1 MGANAKTIQV
11 TLKTV
16 ADIKDVTSNVAQLQ
30 KALSGLSLSK
40 GLEGQFTKLF
50 TNVERNAE
58 KASTVLAAGFKSK
71 GDVTAYEKAT
81 NLIVEDMK
89 KISQLMGQIDTSKLN
104 FQIDTSKSKAL
115 TEDIARLKQEID
127 AIRTQNLTELQ
138 KLVNNKPSGAKA
150 WDDFFNAFQ
159 RGDEGIEVAEKA
171 LKRLQAQV
179 DNAQAAKK
187 DFSEG
192 SQWDKYQRGV
202 TVCANALQILKG
214 ETGEAAV
221 KQAELNQKTQE
232 LNTLQQQANNSGAAW
247 LQGLLTNLA
256 KVNGETETYIRNAQ
270 KSAAST
276 QQLGSELDQF
286 KSRIAYFF
294 GMSNAVSLFQRAIR
308 SAYETVKDLD
318 AVMTETAVVTDF
330 SVGDMWSQLPEYT
343 QRANELGVSIH
354 SAYEAAT
361 IYYQQGLKT
370 NEVMAVSNETLKMA
384 RIAGLD
390 AATATDRMTNALRG
404 FNMEINE
411 TNAQRVNDVYS
422 ELAAITASDTDEIS
436 TAMTKVASLANN
448 ANMEFETTSAF
459 LAQMIETTRE
469 SAETAGTALKTVIAR
484 FSEVKELYSEGELLG
499 TDSEGEAIDVNKVST
514 ALRTAGINL
523 NEYLTGMKGLDDI
536 FIELAQKWNS
546 LDIVQQ
552 RYIATMA
559 AGSRQQSRFIAMMS
573 DYDRTMELV
582 DAANNSSG
590 ASNEQYQKTLESLE
604 TKLTKLKN
612 AWDEFTMGLAN
623 STIVKGVID
632 LLTWLIDKLNVLT
645 SAFGDTGGAIAK
657 LLLAFVS
664 LKIGKALFS
673 KFIDNLLSQFL
684 TAGEQSGASFIDGF
698 KEKINGSNLKS
709 FFKKEISNLSSAM
722 NSALKN
728 NTDLSLA
735 SFFNTNSFTAQELIP
750 VMDDIEQ
757 QFKTKINFGQLTGQ
771 ELGIANQAI
780 NDFKNAVTNGTGMAG
795 DAIGSMNQLLA
806 TTNQRLEITP
816 SMAEKSSKQL
826 SESFMSA
833 AAAAGA
839 ASMALGLIA
848 NGLEKLGASEEV
860 VNSVRKLSTAFGILA
875 GILMILPALCQAVRI
890 SIETIPIIGWIA
902 AIITALITLGS
913 IIADFIETDSEKTER
928 LADAAQEAA
937 EAAEAASE
945 AFSHL
950 QDSLDGLDERSNE
963 IEELAHGTEEW
974 KEATSELN
982 KEILDLVDQYPELAA
997 FVTSKGGVL
1006 SIDLESEDVQNV
1018 LTKYE
1023 NAARAADSAALN
1035 LKIAAN
1041 NAAMDEK
1048 YDKLGNAF
1056 NQGAQAGQWVDN
1068 EGLSTWVGNENVTKQ
1083 MAKALAGDQE
1093 AIEYFGNKDVTKIGD
1108 NIVDFA
1114 QKMADAE
1121 GVQFDATTENIKALQ
1136 NFGQAL
1142 NTTSKEI
1149 STYYQ
1154 GIINN
1159 SLASLEGYTEQ
1170 QIEILSNYYSTDQIE
1185 AKITKIE
1192 DDLEGKKYSD
1202 YTESDKEDYEKYFK
1216 SVYGDNF
1223 KKIGAYGKV
1232 ILREGDDID
1241 ADSAHR
1247 MYAASKA
1254 TEKTTEDLEKLNN
1267 TLGKLSKYGDN
1278 KDKNEAL
1285 SKVFAQSEGAALTQ
1299 GDLTTIGFNGKV
1311 TGALKNELSQM
1322 YKYLISQDE
1331 EAAAVLGTEKDF
1343 IKKYTDNLTY
1353 AYNAF
1358 DTATKELESVD
1369 LSLSEDNFTG
1379 LSSGALKSLSD
1390 NLLSIFNVSGEEGFN
1405 EIKDAFVE
1413 LTKDMTSEETE
1424 KFANA
1429 LNSIDWSSADSIDTL
1444 GEVVEDLGLDTT
1456 DINDDLEV
1464 FEKKLI
1470 KCANAIQNIDL
1481 DKLTEQVQSLPS
1493 IASNINKGTQERS
1506 FSEGDY
1512 KNLIESGTLEASDF
1526 AYNIETGKYDYLG
1539 DSTDRIV
1546 SAIQEQTDK
1555 LLGADQLEKHI
1566 ASGEAFN
1573 AVSKNQL
1580 VDKTD
1585 ADSLYEF
1592 LTAYFNEVRE
1602 NATIDKNVAEIYHDN
1617 NNTEKLLELYNI
1629 ILNDAENLSQNKT
1642 QLDTVRTQGQ
1652 VAQAQLNDTAYNAHQ
1667 INGTNGD
1674 IYSSALTAQA
1684 AAAGVADKWIQGFK
1698 QQIEAPGATEA
1709 LKTTFANQLAGLT
1722 DIYNEATTWEVDQEL
1737 LGSMGD
1743 QFIKTYGIAADMAY
1757 RLALSNINLN
1767 QGVSDLVDS
1776 YSDWSSVLK
1785 AAKTDT
1791 AVKETA
1797 EYAQTIQ
1804 NLKKNIKQMFSIQG
1818 DLSNSLIES
1827 ADAAGLL
1834 EAIANGDMEAID
1846 KLRAMAAEDI
1856 RLHWN
1861 LDDDSNEKLAG
1872 LEEKLINFASQ
1883 WDGFTVD
1890 AKFNN
1895 SQALEAM
1902 NSLLKSG
1909 QITTEQMQDYF
1920 NSLGYTPEVEYEYV
1934 EQNVRHVG
1942 SIPHLVP
1949 NGDGFDVKFEPYDV
1963 VVQEK
1968 VAVPSIKSLQYNGP
1982 SAPKINTSTKSNAA
1996 SNQSKSSGDSG
2007 SSEKPSYWENPY
2019 DELYNLQEKINESL
2033 RTREALERRYQKL
2046 LDKTTSSL
2054 SEIRKA
2060 YYDQIKQLRA
2070 EADLQQA
2077 MAKGRKRQL
2086 NNIANE
2092 TYTDSEGVQ
2101 RSFASMGVTKY
2112 ASYNASTGVITI
2124 DWSGLEAISR
2134 DANREEEGKAAEA
2147 YISRLEE
2154 LVEGYEEIRDEL
2166 WDIEDKIEELRDEV
2180 VESYLD
2186 FEDRVMEAVVNE
2198 YQEQID
2204 AFQAMSDEIS
2214 NTTSK
2219 VLDSIRE
2226 EIDLTRQIRDNTKT
2240 EEEISDMENRLAY
2253 LRRDTSGANDL
2264 EIMKLEKDLEDA
2276 RQNYT
2281 DTLIDQALDQMQK
2294 DADLAAE
2301 QRAQQQETLQ
2311 NQLDIM
2317 KENGSLWDQVYT
2329 LIRNAEGSDGSF
2341 SKNSE
2346 LVKLLKSNEGFNN
2359 LSNIGKAKWWEE
2371 ASAAYKAAMVGKN
2384 EAEDKY
2390 GVDADNNGVIAK
2402 TGTQKAMN
2410 NVSNKS
2416 ASVTPASTSSTKS
2429 ARTNK
2434 EKYGVAL
2441 AVLNGGYGWGSGA
2454 TRKKNLE
2461 AKGFN
2466 YNEIQGIINKL
2477 VAEGKVNSGAWVG
2490 AYYGIRNLSP
2500 YAMSKFKSGG
2510 LADFTGPAWLDGT
2523 KSHPELVLD
2532 ATDSQNFITLKN
2544 ILAQLLNGQGIETI
2558 GSGGGDNYFD
2568 IDISAELGSDYD
2580 VDQLADRIKK
2590 QIYDNGTYRN
2600 VNTMNYLR

>member
-58 KASTVLAAGFKSK
+58 KASTVFAAGFKSK
-71 GDVTAYEKAT
+71 GDVNAYEKAT

-104 FQIDTSKSKAL
+104 FQIDTSKSKTL

-138 KLVNNKPSGAKA
+138 KLVNNKPSGANA
-150 WDDFFNAFQ
+150 WNDFFTAFQ
-159 RGDEGIEVAEKA
+159 RGDEGIEDAEKA
-171 LKRLQAQV
+171 LKRLQTQV
-179 DNAQAAKK
+179 DNAEAAKK

-192 SQWDKYQRGV
+192 SQWYKYQQGV
-202 TVCANALQILKG
+202 NVCAKALQILKG

-247 LQGLLTNLA
+247 LQGLLTNLT
-256 KVNGETETYIRNAQ
+256 KVNSEAETYIRNTQ

-294 GMSNAVSLFQRAIR
+294 GLNNAIALFQRALR
-308 SAYETVKDLD
+308 SAYSTVKDLD
-318 AVMTETAVVTDF
+318 AVMTEMAVVTDF
-330 SVGDMWSQLPEYT
+330 DLGDIWNQLPEYT
-343 QRANELGVSIH
+343 ARANELGVAISD
-354 SAYEAAT
+354 AYESMT
-361 IYYQQGLKT
+361 IFYQQGLKT
-370 NEVMAVSNETLKMA
+370 DSALALSNETLKMA

-390 AATATDRMTNALRG
+390 AAEATDRMTNALRG
-404 FNMEINE
+404 FNMELNE
-411 TNAQRVNDVYS
+411 TNAQRVDDVYNK
-422 ELAAITASDTDEIS
+422 LAAISASNVDEIS
-436 TAMTKVASLANN
+436 TAMTKVAPLANN

-459 LAQMIETTRE
+459 LAQIIETTRE
-469 SAETAGTALKTVIAR
+469 SAETAGSALKTVIAR
-484 FSEVKELYSEGELLG
+484 FSEVKELFSEGELLG
-499 TDSEGEAIDVNKVST
+499 TDSEGEAIDVNKVSI

-573 DYDRTMELV
+573 DYNRTMELV
-582 DAANNSSG
+582 SAANNSAG
-590 ASNEQYQKTLESLE
+590 AANEMFEKTLDSLE
-604 TKLTKLKN
+604 TKVNKLKN
-612 AWDEFTMGLAN
+612 AWNEFVMAIADNNLIKGAVDALTGLLNLINKLTGNSGIAKIGVTFAGLKLGKSLFNKLLSDVGSTFMSKGDEAGKGFSSGFNKGVSKFFSKKYWQDLATMPKIDTSNLNALQVAQDNAAKAAQKLTSARATLINLEQSGSATAEQLAAAQGAVTAAEQANVAAQATAISTQEAFNTMQKLGLTQEEQAAVLRVAATDATIAEALANGTLTAEQAKQIAAQEISNKARQKGLLSIIATTIAEAAHGKTLGASTIGQMLFAN
-623 STIVKGVID
+623 STIAATLAQWGLND
-632 LLTWLIDKLNVLT
+632 ALSACPLGWFLFLI
-645 SAFGDTGGAIAK
+645 GAIVAILGVLIFLIVKLVKHIQNSTPEAK
-657 LLLAFVS
+657 LEA
-664 LKIGKALFS
+664 A
-673 KFIDNLLSQFL
+673 
-684 TAGEQSGASFIDGF
+684 
-698 KEKINGSNLKS
+698 KE
-709 FFKKEISNLSSAM
+709 A
-722 NSALKN
+722 A
-728 NTDLSLA
+728 
-735 SFFNTNSFTAQELIP
+735 
-750 VMDDIEQ
+750 DD
-757 QFKTKINFGQLTGQ
+757 
-771 ELGIANQAI
+771 
-780 NDFKNAVTNGTGMAG
+780 
-795 DAIGSMNQLLA
+795 
-806 TTNQRLEITP
+806 
-816 SMAEKSSKQL
+816 
-826 SESFMSA
+826 
-833 AAAAGA
+833 
-839 ASMALGLIA
+839 
-848 NGLEKLGASEEV
+848 
-860 VNSVRKLSTAFGILA
+860 
-875 GILMILPALCQAVRI
+875 
-890 SIETIPIIGWIA
+890 
-902 AIITALITLGS
+902 
-913 IIADFIETDSEKTER
+913 
-928 LADAAQEAA
+928 AA
-937 EAAEAASE
+937 EAAQNAAD
-945 AFSHL
+945 AFTNLSDSW
-950 QDSLDGLDERSNE
+950 DSLSDKYKALEDMTRGSQEWRDAVRE
-963 IEELAHGTEEW
+963 INAEV
-974 KEATSELN
+974 
-982 KEILDLVDQYPELAA
+982 LDLMDKYKELDIRMID
-997 FVTSKGGVL
+997 GVL
-1006 SIDLESEDVQNV
+1006 HITNIKDV
-1018 LTKYE
+1018 LTKYDE
-1023 NAARAADSAALN
+1023 TSTKASSAS
-1035 LKIAAN
+1035 IAAKQTEIEAQN
-1041 NAAMDEK
+1041 DVDREDARSNFVKDTGGSYSLFDSNDDAFDAFAIALSKGEILPD
-1048 YDKLGNAF
+1048 DKGNY
-1056 NQGAQAGQWVDN
+1056 V
-1068 EGLSTWVGNENVTKQ
+1068 
-1083 MAKALAGDQE
+1083 
-1093 AIEYFGNKDVTKIGD
+1093 
-1108 NIVDFA
+1108 
-1114 QKMADAE
+1114 ADAE
-1121 GVQFDATTENIKALQ
+1121 EWTRKYEEEHNLAKGSLGQFTDALNDTISGLAKFGDGLRQADAQIEDYYTALSANAISMAKVDEDKADYAATFMSGERMEKIVSQEEEEIGDISSGKERDKLREEFAQGKGYDDYAAYKKDHDDEDISDEQLKAQVAAMRAQDTATEKIKIFANNIGELSPELKKIYEKSE
-1136 NFGQAL
+1136 GQAL
-1142 NTTSKEI
+1142 NRNDITDLTGAENYEDLVGKNTEQIQKAYSEKIQEAWDKMDPEMQDAYGSFKEFAQE
-1149 STYYQ
+1149 YADAVL
-1154 GIINN
+1154 
-1159 SLASLEGYTEQ
+1159 LASESYATA
-1170 QIEILSNYYSTDQIE
+1170 
-1185 AKITKIE
+1185 AK
-1192 DDLEGKKYSD
+1192 DLQLVGLD
-1202 YTESDKEDYEKYFK
+1202 LNKEVF
-1216 SVYGDNF
+1216 
-1223 KKIGAYGKV
+1223 
-1232 ILREGDDID
+1232 
-1241 ADSAHR
+1241 
-1247 MYAASKA
+1247 
-1254 TEKTTEDLEKLNN
+1254 NN
-1267 TLGKLSKYGDN
+1267 
-1278 KDKNEAL
+1278 
-1285 SKVFAQSEGAALTQ
+1285 
-1299 GDLTTIGFNGKV
+1299 
-1311 TGALKNELSQM
+1311 
-1322 YKYLISQDE
+1322 
-1331 EAAAVLGTEKDF
+1331 
-1343 IKKYTDNLTY
+1343 
-1353 AYNAF
+1353 
-1358 DTATKELESVD
+1358 
-1369 LSLSEDNFTG
+1369 

-1413 LTKDMTSEETE
+1413 LTKNMTSEETE

-1444 GEVVEDLGLDTT
+1444 SEVVEDLGLDTT
-1456 DINDDLEV
+1456 GITGDLEV

-1481 DKLTEQVQSLPS
+1481 DKLTEQVHSLSS

-1546 SAIQEQTDK
+1546 SAIQEQTGK

-1566 ASGEAFN
+1566 VSGEAFN
-1573 AVSKNQL
+1573 TVSKNQL

-1585 ADSLYEF
+1585 KDSLYKF
-1592 LTAYFNEVRE
+1592 LMTYFGVAGK
-1602 NATIDKNVAEIYHDN
+1602 NATIDKDVAQIYYDKG
-1617 NNTEKLLELYNI
+1617 NTEKLLELYNI

-1642 QLDTVRTQGQ
+1642 QLDTARTQGKI
-1652 VAQAQLNDTAYNAHQ
+1652 AQAQLNNTAYNAHQ
-1667 INGTNGD
+1667 INGPDGD
-1674 IYSSALTAQA
+1674 IYSGALTAQA
-1684 AAAGVADKWIQGFK
+1684 TAAGMPTEELNAYVEKLRSID
-1698 QQIEAPGATEA
+1698 EAKRKLAAE
-1709 LKTTFANQLAGLT
+1709 QLASMT
-1722 DIYNEATTWEVDQEL
+1722 NSYNEATALKIDTEQLQAYADTLQTANTELTDAQALAVALANTKLNAGWSEIIDTYDDWTALIDETTGTIKATTSDDVATFDKLKASVQKMLDVSEELPDSFWEDAQTMDLIRQAAEGSTDAIEQLRMLAAEKIVVGLEL
-1737 LGSMGD
+1737 NENDEINLLNTIYNLNSEVPNLEVGAYLD
-1743 QFIKTYGIAADMAY
+1743 DTQFG
-1757 RLALSNINLN
+1757 LALIKIMNDLN
-1767 QGVSDLVDS
+1767 MSTEEMQK
-1776 YSDWSSVLK
+1776 VL
-1785 AAKTDT
+1785 
-1791 AVKETA
+1791 
-1797 EYAQTIQ
+1797 
-1804 NLKKNIKQMFSIQG
+1804 
-1818 DLSNSLIES
+1818 NSLGWEPEITYKE
-1827 ADAAGLL
+1827 
-1834 EAIANGDMEAID
+1834 MP
-1846 KLRAMAAEDI
+1846 
-1856 RLHWN
+1856 LH
-1861 LDDDSNEKLAG
+1861 E
-1872 LEEKLINFASQ
+1872 FASQ
-1883 WDGFTVD
+1883 TQYTHGEVVMPDGSTRPVT
-1890 AKFNN
+1890 
-1895 SQALEAM
+1895 LENYANFEDDQM
-1902 NSLLKSG
+1902 VRVPVINASG
-1909 QITTEQMQDYF
+1909 TTYK
-1920 NSLGYTPEVEYEYV
+1920 G
-1934 EQNVRHVG
+1934 
-1942 SIPHLVP
+1942 
-1949 NGDGFDVKFEPYDV
+1949 
-1963 VVQEK
+1963 
-1968 VAVPSIKSLQYNGP
+1968 
-1982 SAPKINTSTKSNAA
+1982 SAPSTGSTKNKNKGA
-1996 SNQSKSSGDSG
+1996 SNRPSGGGGG

-2124 DWSGLEAISR
+2124 DWAGLEAISR
-2134 DANREEEGKAAEA
+2134 DAKREEEGKAAEA
-2147 YISRLEE
+2147 YINRLQE

-2166 WDIEDKIEELRDEV
+2166 WEIEDKIEELRDEV

-2198 YQEQID
+2198 YQKQID

-2219 VLDSIRE
+2219 VLDSIKE

-2264 EIMKLEKDLEDA
+2264 EIMQLEKDLEDA

-2390 GVDADNNGVIAK
+2390 GVDADNNGAIAK

-2416 ASVTPASTSSTKS
+2416 ASVTPASKSSTKS

-2477 VAEGKVNSGAWVG
+2477 VAEGKINSGAWVG

-2544 ILAQLLNGQGIETI
+2544 ILAQLLNGQGAGVI

-2580 VDQLADRIKK
+2580 VDQLAERIKK

>member
-58 KASTVLAAGFKSK
+58 KASTVFAAGFKSK

-127 AIRTQNLTELQ
+127 TIRTQNLTELQ
-138 KLVNNKPSGAKA
+138 KLVNNKPSGANA
-150 WDDFFNAFQ
+150 WNDFFTAFQ
-159 RGDEGIEVAEKA
+159 RGDEGIEDAEKA
-171 LKRLQAQV
+171 LARLQVQV
-179 DNAQAAKK
+179 EKARNANK
-187 DFSEG
+187 DFSAG
-192 SQWDKYQRGV
+192 SQWDKYQKGV
-202 TVCANALQILKG
+202 NVCANALQVLKG

-221 KQAELNQKTQE
+221 KQTELNQKTQE

-247 LQGLLTNLA
+247 LQGLLTNLT
-256 KVNGETETYIRNAQ
+256 KVNGEAETYIRNTQ

-294 GMSNAVSLFQRAIR
+294 GLDNAVNLFQRALR
-308 SAYETVKDLD
+308 SAFETVKELD
-318 AVMTETAVVTDF
+318 AVMTEMAVVTDF
-330 SVGDMWSQLPEYT
+330 DLGDIWNQLPEYT
-343 QRANELGVSIH
+343 DRANKLGVSI
-354 SAYEAAT
+354 SDAYESMT
-361 IYYQQGLKT
+361 IFYQQGLKT
-370 NEVMAVSNETLKMA
+370 DSALALSNETLKMA

-390 AATATDRMTNALRG
+390 AAEATDRMTNALRG
-404 FNMEINE
+404 FNMELNE
-411 TNAQRVNDVYS
+411 TNAQRVDDVYNK
-422 ELAAITASDTDEIS
+422 LAAISASNVDEIS

-469 SAETAGTALKTVIAR
+469 SAETAGTALKTVVAR
-484 FSEVKELYSEGELLG
+484 FSEVKELFSEGELLG
-499 TDSEGEAIDVNKVST
+499 TDSEGEAIDVNKVSI

-536 FIELAQKWNS
+536 FIELAQKWDS

-582 DAANNSSG
+582 SAANNSAG
-590 ASNEQYQKTLESLE
+590 AANEMFEKTLDSLE
-604 TKLTKLKN
+604 TKVNKLKN
-612 AWDEFTMGLAN
+612 AWNEFVMAIADNNLIKGAVDALTGLLNLINKLTGNSGIAKIGVTFAGLKLGKSLFNKLLGNIGAVFNNAGKEGGKSFVAGLSNTINTKFKVKDINIGLGQSRLLADEF
-623 STIVKGVID
+623 I
-632 LLTWLIDKLNVLT
+632 
-645 SAFGDTGGAIAK
+645 
-657 LLLAFVS
+657 S
-664 LKIGKALFS
+664 LK
-673 KFIDNLLSQFL
+673 LSAQQ
-684 TAGEQSGASFIDGF
+684 A
-698 KEKINGSNLKS
+698 
-709 FFKKEISNLSSAM
+709 
-722 NSALKN
+722 
-728 NTDLSLA
+728 
-735 SFFNTNSFTAQELIP
+735 AQEFGTTS
-750 VMDDIEQ
+750 EQ
-757 QFKTKINFGQLTGQ
+757 ALAL
-771 ELGIANQAI
+771 EAQA
-780 NDFKNAVTNGTGMAG
+780 DAVR
-795 DAIGSMNQLLA
+795 IKMNQLA
-806 TTNQRLEITP
+806 
-816 SMAEKSSKQL
+816 AAYH
-826 SESFMSA
+826 SA
-833 AAAAGA
+833 ATGTQTLTYEQQLTLASQIKEGVVTQEQINLMGAKLAARYADAIAIGDEA
-839 ASMALGLIA
+839 TAQKILNEAKAREIALSKPGIVSLLTMIGLTAMHTAKKTGEAKVTWANVKAKIAETVVQLGLNKAMLVGLSIVGLIIA
-848 NGLEKLGASEEV
+848 GV
-860 VNSVRKLSTAFGILA
+860 
-875 GILMILPALCQAVRI
+875 
-890 SIETIPIIGWIA
+890 II
-902 AIITALITLGS
+902 LITFITLIVKLIKNS
-913 IIADFIETDSEKTER
+913 TPEAKLEAAKEAADD
-928 LADAAQEAA
+928 AA
-937 EAAEAASE
+937 EAAQNAAD
-945 AFSHL
+945 AFTNLSDSW
-950 QDSLDGLDERSNE
+950 DSLSDKYKALEDMTRGSQEWRDAVREINAEVLDLMDKYDGLNVKMGDDGVLHITNMEDVLAEYEETSTKASSAAIAAKQTVIKQQNDVDREDARSNFVKDTGGSYS
-963 IEELAHGTEEW
+963 LFD
-974 KEATSELN
+974 SN
-982 KEILDLVDQYPELAA
+982 DDA
-997 FVTSKGGVL
+997 FDAFAIALSKGKIL
-1006 SIDLESEDVQNV
+1006 PDEDGN
-1018 LTKYE
+1018 Y
-1023 NAARAADSAALN
+1023 SA
-1035 LKIAAN
+1035 
-1041 NAAMDEK
+1041 
-1048 YDKLGNAF
+1048 
-1056 NQGAQAGQWVDN
+1056 
-1068 EGLSTWVGNENVTKQ
+1068 
-1083 MAKALAGDQE
+1083 
-1093 AIEYFGNKDVTKIGD
+1093 
-1108 NIVDFA
+1108 
-1114 QKMADAE
+1114 ADAE
-1121 GVQFDATTENIKALQ
+1121 EWARTYEKEHNLAQGSLGQFTDALNDAIPGLTKFGDGLVQADAQMENYYTALSDNAISMAKVDEDKADYATTFMSGERMGKIVSQEEEEIGDISSGKERDDLREEYAQGKGYKNYAEYKEDNGDKDISDEQLKTQLAAMHAQDKATEKIKIFTNNIGRLSDAQKKI
-1136 NFGQAL
+1136 FEKSEGQAL
-1142 NTTSKEI
+1142 NRKDIAELTGVDDADFTGTE
-1149 STYYQ
+1149 YED
-1154 GIINN
+1154 
-1159 SLASLEGYTEQ
+1159 LAKKNVENIQKDYAT
-1170 QIEILSNYYSTDQIE
+1170 QIE
-1185 AKITKIE
+1185 AAWAALG
-1192 DDLEGKKYSD
+1192 DGQDAYDSQ
-1202 YTESDKEDYEKYFK
+1202 KE
-1216 SVYGDNF
+1216 
-1223 KKIGAYGKV
+1223 
-1232 ILREGDDID
+1232 
-1241 ADSAHR
+1241 
-1247 MYAASKA
+1247 
-1254 TEKTTEDLEKLNN
+1254 
-1267 TLGKLSKYGDN
+1267 
-1278 KDKNEAL
+1278 
-1285 SKVFAQSEGAALTQ
+1285 FAQEYA
-1299 GDLTTIGFNGKV
+1299 N
-1311 TGALKNELSQM
+1311 
-1322 YKYLISQDE
+1322 
-1331 EAAAVLGTEKDF
+1331 AVLLASES
-1343 IKKYTDNLTY
+1343 YV
-1353 AYNAF
+1353 
-1358 DTATKELESVD
+1358 TATKNMESAG
-1369 LSLSEDNFTG
+1369 LSLSDSNFTD
-1379 LSSGALKSLSD
+1379 LSSGTLKSLSD
-1390 NLLSIFNVSGEEGFN
+1390 NLLSIFNVSGKEGFK

-1413 LTKDMTSEETE
+1413 LTEGMTTEETE

-1429 LNSIDWSSADSIDTL
+1429 LNSIDWSSADSIGTL
-1444 GEVVEDLGLDTT
+1444 SEVVEELGLDTT
-1456 DINDDLEV
+1456 DINDDLEA
-1464 FEKKLI
+1464 FEGQLI
-1470 KCANAIQNIDL
+1470 RCANATQNIDL
-1481 DKLTEQVQSLPS
+1481 DKLTEQVQSLSS

-1512 KNLIESGTLEASDF
+1512 KSLTESGVLEASDF
-1526 AYNIETGKYDYLG
+1526 AYNIETGSYDYLG

-1573 AVSKNQL
+1573 NVAENQT
-1580 VDKTD
+1580 VDTTD
-1585 ADSLYEF
+1585 NVSLYKF
-1592 LTAYFNEVRE
+1592 LMDYLEEAGE
-1602 NATIDKNVAEIYHDN
+1602 NATIDKDAVFTYFTNGS
-1617 NNTEKLLELYNI
+1617 TEKLLELYNQ
-1629 ILNDAENLSQNKT
+1629 ILDDAANLSKNKS
-1642 QLDTVRTQGQ
+1642 QLDTVRAQGQ

-1667 INGTNGD
+1667 INGTDGN
-1674 IYSSALTAQA
+1674 IYSSALIAQA

-1698 QQIEAPGATEA
+1698 QQLDAPGASEE

-1737 LGSMGD
+1737 LESMGD

-1776 YSDWSSVLK
+1776 YSDWSGVLK

-1861 LDDDSNEKLAG
+1861 LDSDSNDALAN
-1872 LEEKLINFASQ
+1872 LENKLINFASQ

-1890 AKFNN
+1890 AKFND
-1895 SQALEAM
+1895 SQAIEAM
-1902 NSLLKSG
+1902 NNLLKSG

-1920 NSLGYTPEVEYEYV
+1920 NSLGYTPEVEYDYV
-1934 EQNVRHVG
+1934 DQEVRHVG

-1949 NGDGFDVKFEPYDV
+1949 KPSGDGFDVKFEPYDV

-1968 VAVPSIKSLQYNGP
+1968 VAVPSISSLQYNGP

-1996 SNQSKSSGDSG
+1996 SNQSKSSDSG

-2046 LDKTTSSL
+2046 LNKTTSSL

-2060 YYDQIKQLRA
+2060 YYDQIKQLRT

-2112 ASYNASTGVITI
+2112 ASYNASTGVIKI
-2124 DWSGLEAISR
+2124 DWAGLEAISR
-2134 DANREEEGKAAEA
+2134 DASREEEGKAAEA

-2166 WDIEDKIEELRDEV
+2166 WEIEDKIEELRDEV
-2180 VESYLD
+2180 VESYLS

-2226 EIDLTRQIRDNTKT
+2226 EIDLARQIRDNTKT

-2264 EIMKLEKDLEDA
+2264 EIMQLEKDLEDA

-2371 ASAAYKAAMVGKN
+2371 AAAAYKAAMVGKN

-2402 TGTQKAMN
+2402 TGTQKATN
-2410 NVSNKS
+2410 NISKQS
-2416 ASVTPASTSSTKS
+2416 TTPNTSTSKS
-2429 ARTNK
+2429 SRTNK

-2441 AVLNGGYGWGSGA
+2441 AILNGGYGWGSGA

-2477 VAEGKVNSGAWVG
+2477 VAEGKINSGAWVG

-2544 ILAQLLNGQGIETI
+2544 ILAQLLNGQGAGAI